1 MIRNYFKI
9 ALRNIKRYP
18 AHSILNIIGMAIGM
32 ACAIL
37 ILLWVQDEWSYDRHF
52 KNADNLY
59 RVIEKQNLPGGKT
72 QELAVAPTPLVNILK
87 QEYPEI
93 IRTSRYALVPL
104 DLKKGNESIEET
116 VAAVDKDFLKMF
128 DIEFIKGD
136 IHTALDDPH
145 NIILTEETAHKYF
158 GNDDAFG
165 KTIESREYAV
175 KVTGIVKVP
184 PSNSHISFNY
194 ITPFDWLSEFGPPQ
208 EQWGS
213 KDRIYIELNNESHS
227 EIVERKIK
235 DIIRKYDKNS
245 NSEVFLQN
253 VKKIHLFSSRKYNI
267 DVSGLGDITYV
278 RMLGIIAIF
287 ILSIACIN
295 FMNLST
301 AQSSKRAKE
310 IGIRKIVGAKKQKI
324 IVQFLS
330 ESLLIIFVAHIIAM
344 ILVELLLPGF
354 NNLTGKQLIVNY
366 KSAGLYFSLLAI
378 VLCCGFLAGSYPAFY
393 LSSYNPLNVIKGLIN
408 KNPGNTQ
415 FRRVLVIFQFSVSV
429 LLIICTL
436 VVLKQINY
444 LQNENLGFNKNN
456 LGYFMYPTRPG
467 ESILK
472 SLKKELTKNPD
483 IISVTIAHPGNV
495 FYNDGTRE
503 GFSWRGKTTNE
514 NVLFHLIGSDEDYAK
529 TFQLK
534 LKAGRFFSSESSTD
548 AAAVVINETAAKI
561 MGFKDPVGE
570 TLITPQGENLN
581 IIGVVKDFH
590 FQSLH
595 YKIEPLIMQLGD
607 DNNLIVK
614 MKPERMM
621 SAVAFIKKTYKA
633 FDPELP
639 IDFHFLDD
647 DFDNLYRA
655 EQRMSKIFGYFSFL
669 SILISCLGLIGLSS
683 FMTERRT
690 KEIGI
695 RKANGA
701 KSHEVFFFLSK
712 EYLIWVLIS
721 IAIAC
726 PIAWYAMHKWLQNFV
741 YRTNMGW
748 WAFALA
754 VVMMMII
761 TLLTVSFQS
770 YRAASKNPVDA
781 LRYE

>member
-1 MIRNYFKI
+1 MIRNYLKI
-9 ALRNIKRYP
+9 ALRNIKRFP

-32 ACAIL
+32 ACSIL
-37 ILLWVQDEWSYDRHF
+37 ILLWVQDEWSYDRHY

-72 QELAVAPTPLVNILK
+72 QELAVAPTPLANILK

-93 IRTSRYALVPL
+93 IRTSRYAPVPL
-104 DLKKGNESIEET
+104 TLKKGNESIEET

-136 IHTALDDPH
+136 IHTALDNPH

-158 GNDDAFG
+158 GDDDAFG
-165 KTIESREYAV
+165 QTIESREYAV

-184 PSNSHISFNY
+184 PSNSHISFNF
-194 ITPFDWLSEFGPPQ
+194 ITTFDWLNEFGPPQ
-208 EQWGS
+208 DQWWS
-213 KDRIYIELNNESHS
+213 KDRIYIELNNESDS
-227 EIVERKIK
+227 EIVGRKIK

-245 NSEVFLQN
+245 NSEVFIQN
-253 VKKIHLFSSRKYNI
+253 IKKIHLFSSRKYTY

-278 RMLGIIAIF
+278 RILGIIAIF

-408 KNPGNTQ
+408 KNPGNAQ

-436 VVLKQINY
+436 VALKQINY
-444 LQNENLGFNKNN
+444 MQNENPGFNKDNM
-456 LGYFMYPTRPG
+456 GYFMYPTRPG

-483 IISVTIAHPGNV
+483 IISVTIASPNV
-495 FYNDGTRE
+495 INNEFTRE
-503 GFSWRGKTTNE
+503 GFTWRGKTTNE
-514 NVLFHLIGSDEDYAK
+514 NVLFHLISSDEDYAK

-534 LKAGRFFSSESSTD
+534 LKAGRFFSSESSSD
-548 AAAVVINETAAKI
+548 ASAVVINETAAKI

-701 KSHEVFFFLSK
+701 RSHEVFFFLSK

-726 PIAWYAMHKWLQNFV
+726 PIAWYAMHKWLQNFA

-761 TLLTVSFQS
+761 TMLTVSFQS
-770 YRAASKNPVDA
+770 YRAANRNPVEA

>member
-9 ALRNIKRYP
+9 ALRNIIRFP
-18 AHSILNIIGMAIGM
+18 AYSILNIIGMAIGM

-59 RVIEKQNLPGGKT
+59 RLIEKQNLPGGKT
-72 QELAVAPTPLVNILK
+72 EELALAPTPLVHILK

-93 IRTSRYALVPL
+93 IRTSRYAPVPL
-104 DLKKGNESIEET
+104 TLKKGNDFIEET

-128 DIEFIKGD
+128 DIEFVKGD
-136 IHTALDDPH
+136 IRTALDDPH

-158 GNDDAFG
+158 GDDDAYG
-165 KTIESREYAV
+165 KTIESRGYAV
-175 KVTGIVKVP
+175 KVTGIVKVS
-184 PSNSHISFNY
+184 PSNSHIRFNF
-194 ITPFDWLSEFGPPQ
+194 ITPFDWLNEFGLPQ
-208 EQWGS
+208 DQWWS
-213 KDRIYIELNNESHS
+213 RDRIYIELNKETPS
-227 EIVERKIK
+227 EIVGRKIQ

-245 NSEVFLQN
+245 NSELYLQN
-253 VKKIHLFSSRKYNI
+253 IKKIHLFSSRKYTY
-267 DVSGLGDITYV
+267 DVSGLGDINYV
-278 RMLGIIAIF
+278 RILGIIAVF
-287 ILSIACIN
+287 ILGIACIN

-301 AQSSKRAKE
+301 AQYSRRAKE
-310 IGIRKIVGAKKQKI
+310 IGVRKIAGAKKQKI
-324 IVQFLS
+324 IVQFLG
-330 ESLLIIFVAHIIAM
+330 ESLLIIFVAHIVAM

-366 KSAGLYFSLLAI
+366 KSTGLYFSLLAI
-378 VLCCGFLAGSYPAFY
+378 VLFCGFLAGSYPAFY
-393 LSSYNPLNVIKGLIN
+393 LSSYNPLNVIKGLIS

-436 VVLKQINY
+436 VVFKQINY
-444 LQNENLGFNKNN
+444 LQNENLGFNKDN
-456 LGYFMYPTRPG
+456 LGYFMFPIRPG
-467 ESILK
+467 DGKLK
-472 SLKKELTKNPD
+472 TLKKELTKNPD
-483 IISVTIAHPGNV
+483 IISVTIAHPNV
-495 FYNDGTRE
+495 FNNEGTRE
-503 GFSWRGKTTNE
+503 GFNWKGKTTNE
-514 NVLFHLIGSDEDYAK
+514 NVLFHFLSSDEDYAA

-534 LKAGRFFSSESSTD
+534 LKEGRFFSSGCPSD
-548 AAAVVINETAAKI
+548 ASAVVINETAAKI
-561 MGFKDPVGE
+561 LGFKEPLGE
-570 TLITPQGENLN
+570 TIITPQGENLN

-614 MKPERMM
+614 MKPEGMM
-621 SAVAFIKKTYKA
+621 SAVAFITKTYKS
-633 FDPELP
+633 FDPGIP

-669 SILISCLGLIGLSS
+669 SILISCLGLIGLSLY
-683 FMTERRT
+683 MTERRT

-695 RKANGA
+695 RKAHGA
-701 KSHEVFFFLSK
+701 RSHEIFLFLSK
-712 EYLIWVLIS
+712 EYLGWVLIS
-721 IAIAC
+721 IIIAC
-726 PIAWYAMHKWLQNFV
+726 PVAWYAMYRWMQNFA
-741 YRTNMGW
+741 YRISISWGV
-748 WAFALA
+748 FLLA
-754 VVMMMII
+754 GTISLVIA
-761 TLLTVSFQS
+761 LLTVSWQS
-770 YRAASKNPVDA
+770 YRAASRNPVDA

>member
-1 MIRNYFKI
+1 MIRNYLKI
-9 ALRNIKRYP
+9 ALRNIKRFP

-32 ACAIL
+32 ACSIL
-37 ILLWVQDEWSYDRHF
+37 ILLWVQDEWSYDRHY

-72 QELAVAPTPLVNILK
+72 QELAVAPTPLANILK

-93 IRTSRYALVPL
+93 IRTSRYAPVPL
-104 DLKKGNESIEET
+104 TLKKGNESIEET

-136 IHTALDDPH
+136 IHTALDNPH

-158 GNDDAFG
+158 GDDDAFG
-165 KTIESREYAV
+165 QTIESREYAV

-184 PSNSHISFNY
+184 PSNSHISFNF
-194 ITPFDWLSEFGPPQ
+194 ITTFDWLNEFGPPQ
-208 EQWGS
+208 DQWWS
-213 KDRIYIELNNESHS
+213 KDRIYIELNNESDS
-227 EIVERKIK
+227 EIVGRKIK

-245 NSEVFLQN
+245 NSEVFIQN
-253 VKKIHLFSSRKYNI
+253 IKKIHLFSSRKYTY

-278 RMLGIIAIF
+278 RILGIIAIF

-436 VVLKQINY
+436 VALKQINY
-444 LQNENLGFNKNN
+444 MQNENPGFNKDNM
-456 LGYFMYPTRPG
+456 GYFMYPTRPG

-483 IISVTIAHPGNV
+483 IISVTIASPNV
-495 FYNDGTRE
+495 INNEFTRE
-503 GFSWRGKTTNE
+503 GFTWRGKTTNE
-514 NVLFHLIGSDEDYAK
+514 NVLFHLISSDEDYAK

-534 LKAGRFFSSESSTD
+534 LKAGRFFSSESSSD
-548 AAAVVINETAAKI
+548 ASAVVINETAAKI

-701 KSHEVFFFLSK
+701 RSHEVFFFLSK

-726 PIAWYAMHKWLQNFV
+726 PIAWYAMHKWLQNFA

-761 TLLTVSFQS
+761 TMLTVSFQS
-770 YRAASKNPVDA
+770 YRAANRNPVEA